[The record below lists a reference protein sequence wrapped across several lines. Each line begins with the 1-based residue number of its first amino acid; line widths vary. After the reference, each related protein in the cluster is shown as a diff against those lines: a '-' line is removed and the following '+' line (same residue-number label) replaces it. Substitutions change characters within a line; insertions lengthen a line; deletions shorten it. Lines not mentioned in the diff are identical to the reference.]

1 MVQEQKKAYR
11 IIQAIQSY
19 NEVRVLKLICHKLIR
34 RIGSNWM
41 FLPNK
46 LRDPFKR
53 MALWC
58 GSKDATVVLRQTRS
72 FAYAPGISSASLRQ
86 EFTYTL
92 ASQQTLPGVGVI
104 TLPKTNVG
112 QKKKGSMLAHLC

>member
-1 MVQEQKKAYR
+1 
-11 IIQAIQSY
+11 
-19 NEVRVLKLICHKLIR
+19 
-34 RIGSNWM
+34 M

-86 EFTYTL
+86 AFTYTL
-92 ASQQTLPGVGVI
+92 ASQQTLPGVGVS

-112 QKKKGSMLAHLC
+112 QKKKGSMLAHPC